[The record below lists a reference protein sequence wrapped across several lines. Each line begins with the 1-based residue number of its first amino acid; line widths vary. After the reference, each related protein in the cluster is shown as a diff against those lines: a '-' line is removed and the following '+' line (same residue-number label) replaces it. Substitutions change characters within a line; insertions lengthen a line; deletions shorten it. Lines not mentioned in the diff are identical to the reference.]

1 VRITVLSRTPVERL
15 SIMRNQR
22 PGLIIAAFVVGVVLS
37 GSSPAATEV
46 VVVGT
51 VHELTRNFPR
61 KALDE
66 LLGGLRPDVA
76 HAARTNRRRTTNRAQ
91 FRRIT
96 PENNAAAALRASSDV
111 ALRPYDI
118 EGAEEGVVVR
128 EFWELGR

>member
-1 VRITVLSRTPVERL
+1 
-15 SIMRNQR
+15 MRNQR

-51 VHELTRNFPR
+51 VHEPTRNFPR

-66 LLGGLRPDVA
+66 LLVGLRPDVA
-76 HAARTNRRRTTNRAQ
+76 RAARTNRRRTTNRAQ

-96 PENNAAAALRASSDV
+96 LENNAAAALRPSSGV

>member
-1 VRITVLSRTPVERL
+1 
-15 SIMRNQR
+15 MRNQR

-51 VHELTRNFPR
+51 VHEPTRNFPR

-66 LLGGLRPDVA
+66 LLAGLRPDVLLLELDSSFFDDSFEL
-76 HAARTNRRRTTNRAQ
+76 REQ

-96 PENNAAAALRASSDV
+96 LENNAAAALRPSSGV

-118 EGAEEGVVVR
+118 ECAEEGVVVR